1 MNDLK
6 PIEIVKGKVKTVFR
20 SKNPEE
26 VVIKYEDRVTAG
38 NGAKIDYPEEK
49 GKICCLISSLLF
61 EYLESRSIRTHFIDC
76 LSVDTMRC
84 KNLTIIPLEV
94 IVRNIA
100 AGSIVKTTHL
110 IEGTIIQPP
119 IVEFFLKDDS
129 KNDPLLT
136 PDRVRLMGIDIDPLI
151 ETSLNINQELQQL
164 FLLCGIDLVD
174 FKLEYG
180 HDAHGNLFVADEL
193 SPDNM
198 RLWSKS
204 IDRDRFDKDLF
215 RSGEG
220 DIVEAYKI
228 ILKKLRKFV

>member
-1 MNDLK
+1 
-6 PIEIVKGKVKTVFR
+6 
-20 SKNPEE
+20 
-26 VVIKYEDRVTAG
+26 
-38 NGAKIDYPEEK
+38 
-49 GKICCLISSLLF
+49 
-61 EYLESRSIRTHFIDC
+61 
-76 LSVDTMRC
+76 
-84 KNLTIIPLEV
+84 
-94 IVRNIA
+94 
-100 AGSIVKTTHL
+100 
-110 IEGTIIQPP
+110 
-119 IVEFFLKDDS
+119 
-129 KNDPLLT
+129 
-136 PDRVRLMGIDIDPLI
+136 MGIDIEPLI